1 MDPNRFR
8 TEGVP
13 RRQAIVASCDIA
25 LGVAPGDSPFGH
37 VPPRLAK
44 SLFAVGR
51 GIYALF
57 AVGRGIYA
65 LAHTW
70 IVQLTRAPPP
80 GSDKLHESNHSDP
93 GLQMDLMYA

>member
-51 GIYALF
+51 GIYAL
-57 AVGRGIYA
+57 
-65 LAHTW
+65 AHTW